1 MENVYKIEKKGS
13 EKMFK
18 HLTDKD
24 IEEGKELV
32 AIISNLTESEKMQVR
47 IYTQALVDRSEL
59 LKIAAGAEAGN
70 VAG

>member
-24 IEEGKELV
+24 IEEGKELA
-32 AIISNLTESEKMQVR
+32 AIISNLAESEKMQVR

-59 LKIAAGAEAGN
+59 LKMAAGAEAGK
-70 VAG
+70 VAV